1 MMDYLA
7 FSARR
12 RRQAIGGT
20 PVNAA
25 TGTWNRVA
33 VVYNGTN
40 RELYIDG
47 VSKASQSGITARD
60 AGFTA
65 FSVGIDDTSAAESFD
80 GDMAFAYIRHG
91 VLSAEHSMLSNPAG
105 FYTIT

>member
-1 MMDYLA
+1 M
-7 FSARR
+7 
-12 RRQAIGGT
+12 
-20 PVNAA
+20 
-25 TGTWNRVA
+25 
-33 VVYNGTN
+33 VYNGTN

-47 VSKASQSGITARD
+47 VSRASQSGITARD

-65 FSVGIDDTSAAESFD
+65 FSVGVDDTSTAESFD

-91 VLSAEHSMLSNPAG
+91 VLSAAWLAAEHSMLSNPAG